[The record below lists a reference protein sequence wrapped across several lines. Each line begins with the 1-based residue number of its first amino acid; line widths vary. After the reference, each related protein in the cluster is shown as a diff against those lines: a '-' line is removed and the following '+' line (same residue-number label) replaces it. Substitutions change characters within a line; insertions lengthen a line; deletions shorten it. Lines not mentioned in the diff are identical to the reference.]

1 MEVSF
6 SLPKY
11 RTRLF
16 SFFFDF
22 MCMVIFALLAVF
34 AMQAIM
40 NNVPYYKSANQTLN
54 KLQLESGLYVE
65 RKDGTTKLMCEYYRV
80 EKEEQYE
87 EYNKMF
93 DEALTA
99 FYKNPKFFDQTDP
112 KSGIYL
118 YNIQKIPEGESES
131 KLFIYEDETKTTI
144 VEKVDA
150 KKNLLNDF
158 YTQVM
163 SEKAVAYVV
172 NNNEYVASTKTI
184 TLTFIFVILLIP
196 IVLSVFIFELVFP
209 LIFKRGRKT
218 LGKLIFKIAVVD
230 NRGLSASLPRFLA
243 RFGLFFIVEVIL
255 GIVTF
260 AIPLIV
266 SFTMMVFSKR
276 NQSFHDYVAG
286 TIVVEGPMTSICMN
300 EEEYLKKHEKDQN
313 FILNKEDVQ
322 L

>member
-1 MEVSF
+1 MEVSY

-16 SFFFDF
+16 SFLFDL
-22 MCMVIFALLAVF
+22 MCMVILALLGVF

-40 NNVPYYKSANQTLN
+40 NNTPYYKNANQTLN
-54 KLQLESGLYVE
+54 RLQLESGLYVE
-65 RKDGTTKLMCEYYRV
+65 RKDGTTKLMCEYYKV
-80 EKEEQYE
+80 EKQEQYN

-93 DEALTA
+93 DDALTA
-99 FYKNPKFFDQTDP
+99 FYKNPQFFDQEDP

-118 YNIQKIPEGESES
+118 YNTLKIPEGQSES
-131 KLFIYEDETKTTI
+131 KLFIYEDESKTVI
-144 VEKVDA
+144 VEKPDA
-150 KKNLLNDF
+150 AKNLLNDF

-172 NNNEYVASTKTI
+172 NNLEYVEATKTI
-184 TLTFIFVILLIP
+184 TLTFIFVILLVP
-196 IVLSVFIFELVFP
+196 VVLSVFIFELIIP
-209 LIFKRGRKT
+209 LCLRRGRKT

-230 NRGLSASLPRFLA
+230 NRGLSAPLLRFLA
-243 RFGLFFIVEVIL
+243 RFSLFFVVEVIL

-266 SFTMMVFSKR
+266 SFTMMVFSKK

-286 TIVVEGPMTSICMN
+286 TYVVEAPMSSICMN
-300 EEEYLKKHEKDQN
+300 EEEYMKKHERDEK
-313 FILNKEDVQ
+313 FVLNKEDVD

>member
-1 MEVSF
+1 MEVSY

-16 SFFFDF
+16 SFFFDL
-22 MCMVIFALLAVF
+22 MCMVIFALLGVF

-54 KLQLESGLYVE
+54 RLQLESGLYVE

-80 EKEEQYE
+80 ESEEQYA

-93 DEALTA
+93 DDALTA
-99 FYKNPKFFDQTDP
+99 FYTNPKFFDQTDP

-118 YNIQKIPEGESES
+118 YNTLKIPEGQSES
-131 KLFIYEDETKTTI
+131 KLFIYEDESKTTI
-144 VEKVDA
+144 VEKPDA
-150 KKNLLNDF
+150 AKNLLNDF
-158 YTQVM
+158 YIQVM

-172 NNNEYVASTKTI
+172 NNIEYVSATKTI
-184 TLTFIFVILLIP
+184 TMTFIFIILLVP
-196 IVLSVFIFELVFP
+196 IVLSVFIFELIIP
-209 LIFKRGRKT
+209 LCLRRGRKS
-218 LGKLIFKIAVVD
+218 LGKLIFKISVVD
-230 NRGLSASLPRFLA
+230 ARGLSCPLPRFLA
-243 RFGLFFIVEVIL
+243 RFGLFFVVEVLL

-266 SFTMMVFSKR
+266 SFTMMVFSKKS
-276 NQSFHDYVAG
+276 QSFHDYVSG
-286 TIVVEGPMTSICMN
+286 TYVIEAPMSSICMN
-300 EEEYLKKHEKDQN
+300 EEEYIKKHEKDEQ
-313 FILNKEDVQ
+313 FVLNKEDVD